1 MMKLKYVGFVEVNVK
16 NTNLLSTKY
25 NLPPLSSQLIT
36 RPRLNKKMD
45 EGLRQDCL
53 LTLVSAPAGY
63 GKTTAVREWI
73 HHLKKK
79 SDTKAE
85 VGYPKD
91 FAWLTLER
99 SDNDFG
105 RFLAYLLAAL
115 RTINPDI
122 GRGILASL
130 QTPKPPN
137 VEMLATWLINDL
149 AELPGRF
156 VFVLDDYH
164 LITAQPIED
173 FLTFLV
179 EHQPTQMCL
188 VIASRADPA
197 LPLARLRARGQ
208 ITELRQ
214 DELRFTLPEVEDF
227 LKNVIAIELSQ
238 QELATLEERTEG
250 WIAGLQLTSLS
261 MRNLSDLPSFIRA
274 FSGGNVHIADFLTGE
289 VLNQQP
295 DPIKTFLLKTSILDQ
310 LSAPL
315 CEAVTGTTM
324 AQDHLEKLME
334 ENMFLVPLDQQR
346 EWFRYHA
353 LFADLLQ
360 KHLRLAHPE
369 IVEGLHLRASQW
381 YSSQNMFAQSIEH
394 ALEGKGYD
402 QAAELIKL
410 LGADLM
416 KRGEANTL
424 LRWLEA
430 LPVDTRLAHPLLL
443 VYYGLVLLLC
453 GKPPEV
459 AKSAL
464 DEIVSTGKVEA
475 QGELE
480 TFEGLMAMMRGDV
493 TEAIQF
499 SEKALKTLAPG
510 KSFFRSL
517 AADSLG
523 MAYIL
528 QGDSFAATKA
538 FQKTVEISELSGN
551 VMMTL
556 GALSNLAGLLVLQ
569 GQLHAAADAYQRVID
584 LAAER
589 LGQRAPLTGKAFLG
603 LGMLAREWNDLEG
616 ALRYY
621 EKAIEMFKSSVEI
634 GLPVVYLSAAMV
646 KLNQRDHPAVK
657 EFIDLALQ
665 FSQAST
671 STTLDDKLT
680 EETQVRFWVIQG
692 KLDLAQ
698 EWLQSKSYLDPSFLD
713 PIRQVSP
720 GAISMAIAQQNI
732 YLTLARFY
740 LAKKQPDHALEIL
753 EPLLK
758 IFNEK
763 GYFRRVIEVLTLKA
777 LALEKQKQSESALQ
791 VLNQALTLAKPEGYL
806 RTFIDEGEPMAQ
818 LLYSAATQGMHPT
831 YIGSLLAAYSEE
843 DSKVSILGRSTE
855 SSENLI
861 EPLSQR
867 ELEVLNLL
875 AEGLSNQE
883 ISSKLHISI
892 STVKGHTSQ
901 IYGKLNVHNRTQAV
915 ARARS
920 LGLFPFI

>member
-1 MMKLKYVGFVEVNVK
+1 VNVK
-16 NTNLLSTKY
+16 NTTLLSTKF
-25 NLPPLSSQLIT
+25 NLPPFSGQLIA
-36 RPRLNKKMD
+36 RPRLMKKMD

-63 GKTTAVREWI
+63 GKTTAVLEWI
-73 HHLKKK
+73 HHVKNDPAGENTPQTERGHPKK
-79 SDTKAE
+79 
-85 VGYPKD
+85 
-91 FAWLTLER
+91 FAWLTLEQ

-115 RTINPDI
+115 RTIEPEI

-130 QTPKPPN
+130 QTPKPPG

-149 AELPGRF
+149 AQLPDRF

-164 LITAQPIED
+164 LISAQPIED
-173 FLTFLV
+173 FLAFLV
-179 EHQPTQMCL
+179 EHQPAQMCL

-197 LPLARLRARGQ
+197 LPLSRLRARGQ
-208 ITELRQ
+208 LTELRQ
-214 DELRFTLPEVEDF
+214 DELRFTLPEVENF
-227 LKNVIAIELSQ
+227 LKNVVSFTLSQ
-238 QELATLEERTEG
+238 QELAILEDRTEG
-250 WIAGLQLTSLS
+250 WISGLQLAALS
-261 MRNLSDLPSFIRA
+261 MRNVSDLPSFIRS
-274 FSGGNVHIADFLTGE
+274 FSGGNMHIADFLTGE

-295 DPIKTFLLKTSILDQ
+295 DPIKTFLLKTSILDR
-310 LSAPL
+310 LSAQL
-315 CEAVTGTTM
+315 CEAVAGTRL
-324 AQDHLEKLME
+324 AQEYLEKLME
-334 ENMFLVPLDQQR
+334 ENMFLVALDQQR

-353 LFADLLQ
+353 LFADLLR
-360 KHLRLAHPE
+360 KHLRQAHPE
-369 IVEGLHLRASQW
+369 IVDGLHLQASQW
-381 YSSQNMFAQSIEH
+381 YSNQNLFSQAIEH

-402 QAAELIKL
+402 QAAELIKR
-410 LGADLM
+410 LGEELM

-430 LPVDTRLAHPLLL
+430 LPTDTRLAHPLLS
-443 VYYGLVLLLC
+443 VYYGLVLFLC
-453 GKPPEV
+453 GKPPGE

-464 DEIVSTGKVEA
+464 EKIVSSGEVEV

-480 TFEGLMAMMRGDV
+480 TFEGLMALMRGDA
-493 TEAIQF
+493 TEAIRL
-499 SEKALKTLAPG
+499 SKNALKTLAPE

-517 AADSLG
+517 TADSLG
-523 MAYIL
+523 MANIL
-528 QGDSFAATKA
+528 QGDSSAATEA
-538 FQKTVEISELSGN
+538 FQEAVEISEQSGN

-556 GALSNLAGLLVLQ
+556 GALSNLAGLLILQ
-569 GQLHAAADAYQRVID
+569 GKLRVAADAYQRVID
-584 LAAER
+584 LANER
-589 LGQRAPLTGKAFLG
+589 LGKRAQLTGKAFLG

-621 EKAIEMFKSSVEI
+621 DKATEMFKSSVEI
-634 GLPVVYLSAAMV
+634 GLPVVYLSVAMV
-646 KLNQRDHPAVK
+646 KLNQREHKAAQ

-671 STTLDDKLT
+671 STTLDDRLT
-680 EETQVRFWVIQG
+680 EETQARFWVMQG

-698 EWLQSKSYLDPSFLD
+698 EWLQSKGFFDPAFLD
-713 PIRQVSP
+713 PIRQVDP
-720 GAISMAIAQQNI
+720 RAVSMALAQQNI

-740 LAKKQPDHALEIL
+740 LAKKQPDRTLEIL
-753 EPLLK
+753 NPLLK

-763 GYFRRVIEVLTLKA
+763 GHFRRVIEVLALKA
-777 LALEKQKQSESALQ
+777 LALKQQEQIDSALQ
-791 VLNQALTLAKPEGYL
+791 ALNQALALAKPEGYL

-818 LLYSAATQGMHPT
+818 LLYTAVTKGMHPT

-843 DSKVSILGRSTE
+843 DREVSTLRRVPE
-855 SSENLI
+855 APENLI

-867 ELEVLNLL
+867 ELEVLKLL

-883 ISSKLHISI
+883 IGARLHISI

-901 IYGKLNVHNRTQAV
+901 IYGKLNVNNRTQAV

-920 LGLFPFI
+920 LGLIPFI